1 MNLKFSGKVIYVLG
15 LCEKFGDKVNLD
27 RQNWTILK
35 NKKYL
40 GTLQKHHI
48 QQRANTPGEFSKI
61 SEISESAVNEAS
73 TVKYPDIDYHIVRT
87 PVEGLAERLTASLK
101 LPGQVRY
108 ILQLTF
114 KSRRKK
120 AGK

>member
-1 MNLKFSGKVIYVLG
+1 MPERLRKGIYVLG

-108 ILQLTF
+108 RRAQRTLLT
-114 KSRRKK
+114 
-120 AGK
+120 

>member
-1 MNLKFSGKVIYVLG
+1 M
-15 LCEKFGDKVNLD
+15 CEKFGDKVNLD

-73 TVKYPDIDYHIVRT
+73 TVKYLDIDYPIVRT

-108 ILQLTF
+108 ILQVKNSLLKTRRT
-114 KSRRKK
+114 KAGKARRKK
-120 AGK
+120 H